1 VELRKR
7 VKPLDGAGRTHR
19 RGNVAQSGGVQL
31 QLAASRA
38 QQRVRG
44 SRVVGAHGT
53 LARAP
58 AQAIEPGSVGAD
70 AGAPHALIV
79 TEAELHVFRKET
91 QDGKERAQRATA
103 ADLVEQLVAVVLLI
117 VEAVSASSCTAIRAF
132 WRRRVD
138 LDVAVDHDVEREV

>member
-31 QLAASRA
+31 QLAASR
-38 QQRVRG
+38 
-44 SRVVGAHGT
+44 AHGT